1 MPLRSST
8 SDRFSPLSFLFVVIL
23 LLHSCV
29 PARKAIFFNG
39 LEPGKDSISLLA
51 EEAAKRIYPGD
62 RIAITIVMEHP
73 DAALLNQG
81 MGVQGLQNMAMM
93 QAGGGFGYLVDKD
106 GNVELVKLG
115 LLHVAG
121 KTPAEVA
128 ELVKT
133 RVAVLYKDPQVY
145 CTLSGRVLFLG
156 SGSPT
161 GGGVGG
167 GGVGSFGGAVPI
179 MNDRLTILEAL
190 SIRGFGDPTAVRE
203 KVWII
208 RERGE
213 EREFGTIDINSKDI
227 FKSPYYYLRNNDIVY
242 MEPNRVNTFLTINAP
257 LRNIF
262 TTSLSTLA
270 VFLSF
275 WALLR

>member
-1 MPLRSST
+1 M
-8 SDRFSPLSFLFVVIL
+8 
-23 LLHSCV
+23 